1 MSDELQH
8 YGVLGMKWGVRRAR
22 KDSGST
28 GIRKRNSRMED
39 VNEDYRRAHSK
50 KSVKDMSDKELRE
63 MINRLQM
70 EQNYE
75 KLSRGNISKGM
86 SYVKRFTDNAMTIAT
101 LIAVP
106 VTLYNNADKLAK
118 LAGKLR

>member
-1 MSDELQH
+1 MGDELQH

-22 KDSGST
+22 KDSGPT
-28 GIRKRNSRMED
+28 GTRKRNSRIED

-70 EQNYE
+70 EQNYQR
-75 KLSRGNISKGM
+75 LSQNNISKGM
-86 SYVKRFTDNAMTIAT
+86 SYVKKFTDNAMTIAT

-106 VTLYNNADKLAK
+106 VTIYNNADKLAK

>member
-1 MSDELQH
+1 MGDELQH
-8 YGVLGMKWGVRRAR
+8 YGILGMKWGVRRAR

-28 GIRKRNSRMED
+28 STRKRNSRIED

-86 SYVKRFTDNAMTIAT
+86 SYVKKFTDNAMTIAT

>member
-1 MSDELQH
+1 MNDELTH
-8 YGVLGMKWGVRRAR
+8 YGVLGMKWGVRKAR
-22 KDSGST
+22 KNNGST
-28 GIRKRNSRMED
+28 GTRKRNSRIED

-70 EQNYE
+70 EQNYQR
-75 KLSRGNISKGM
+75 LSQNNISKGM
-86 SYVKRFTDNAMTIAT
+86 SYVKKFTDNAMTIAT

-106 VTLYNNADKLAK
+106 VTIYNNADKLAR

>member
-1 MSDELQH
+1 MEDELQH

-22 KDSGST
+22 KNSGST
-28 GIRKRNSRMED
+28 GTRKRNSRIENVHD
-39 VNEDYRRAHSK
+39 DYTRAHSR

-75 KLSRGNISKGM
+75 RLSQSNISKGM
-86 SYVKRFTDNAMTIAT
+86 SYVKKFTDNAMTIAT

-106 VTLYNNADKLAK
+106 VTIYNNADKLAK

>member
-1 MSDELQH
+1 MGDELQH
-8 YGVLGMKWGVRRAR
+8 YGILGMKWGVRRAR

-28 GIRKRNSRMED
+28 STRKRNSRIED
-39 VNEDYRRAHSK
+39 VNEDYMRAHSK

-75 KLSRGNISKGM
+75 KLSRGHISKGM
-86 SYVKRFTDNAMTIAT
+86 SYVKNFTNNAMTIAT

-106 VTLYNNADKLAK
+106 VTIYNNADKLAS
-118 LAGKLR
+118 LVGKLR

>member
-1 MSDELQH
+1 MNDELTH

-22 KDSGST
+22 KNSGST
-28 GIRKRNSRMED
+28 GTKKRNSRIENVHD
-39 VNEDYRRAHSK
+39 DYARAHSR

-70 EQNYE
+70 EQNYQR
-75 KLSRGNISKGM
+75 LSQNNISKGM
-86 SYVKRFTDNAMTIAT
+86 SYVKKFTDNAMTIAT

-106 VTLYNNADKLAK
+106 VTIYNNADKLAR

>member
-1 MSDELQH
+1 MGDELQH
-8 YGVLGMKWGVRRAR
+8 YGILGMKWGVRRAR
-22 KDSGST
+22 KDSGFTST
-28 GIRKRNSRMED
+28 RKRNSRIED

-75 KLSRGNISKGM
+75 RLSQSNISKGM
-86 SYVKRFTDNAMTIAT
+86 SYVKKFTDNAMTIAT

-106 VTLYNNADKLAK
+106 VTIYNNADKLAK

>member
-1 MSDELQH
+1 MGDELQH

-22 KDSGST
+22 KNSGST
-28 GIRKRNSRMED
+28 GTRKRNSRIENVHD
-39 VNEDYRRAHSK
+39 DYTRAHSR

-75 KLSRGNISKGM
+75 RLSQSNISKGM
-86 SYVKRFTDNAMTIAT
+86 SYVKKFTDNAMTIAT

-106 VTLYNNADKLAK
+106 VTIYNNADKLAK

>member
-1 MSDELQH
+1 MGDELQH
-8 YGVLGMKWGVRRAR
+8 YGILGMKWGVRRAR

-28 GIRKRNSRMED
+28 GTRKRNSRIED
-39 VNEDYRRAHSK
+39 VNDDYRRAHSK
-50 KSVKDMSDKELRE
+50 KSVKDMSDRELRE

-86 SYVKRFTDNAMTIAT
+86 SYVKKFTDNAMTIAT

-106 VTLYNNADKLAK
+106 VTIYNNADKLAK
-118 LAGKLR
+118 LAGKIR

>member
-1 MSDELQH
+1 MGDELQH
-8 YGVLGMKWGVRRAR
+8 YGILGMKWGVRIAR
-22 KDSGST
+22 KDGGST
-28 GIRKRNSRMED
+28 GIRKRNSRIED

-70 EQNYE
+70 EQNYQR
-75 KLSRGNISKGM
+75 LSQNNISKGM
-86 SYVKRFTDNAMTIAT
+86 SYVKKFTDNAMTIAT

-106 VTLYNNADKLAK
+106 VTIYNNADKLAK

>member
-1 MSDELQH
+1 MGDELQH
-8 YGVLGMKWGVRRAR
+8 YGVLGMKWGVRKAR
-22 KDSGST
+22 RNSGST
-28 GIRKRNSRMED
+28 GVRKRNRRIED
-39 VNEDYRRAHSK
+39 VNDDYKRAHNRR
-50 KSVKDMSDKELRE
+50 SVKDMSDKELRE

-75 KLSRGNISKGM
+75 RLSQSNISKGM
-86 SYVKRFTDNAMTIAT
+86 SYVKKFTDNAMTIAT

-118 LAGKLR
+118 LAGKLK

>member
-1 MSDELQH
+1 MNDELQH
-8 YGVLGMKWGVRRAR
+8 YGVLGMKWGVRRTR

-28 GIRKRNSRMED
+28 STRKRNSRIED

-70 EQNYE
+70 EQNYQR
-75 KLSRGNISKGM
+75 LSQSNISKGM
-86 SYVKRFTDNAMTIAT
+86 SYVKKFTDNAMTIAT

-106 VTLYNNADKLAK
+106 VTIYNNADKLAR

>member
-1 MSDELQH
+1 MGDELQH

-22 KDSGST
+22 KNSGST
-28 GIRKRNSRMED
+28 GVRKRNRRIED
-39 VNEDYRRAHSK
+39 VNDDYKRAHNRR
-50 KSVKDMSDKELRE
+50 SVKDMSDKELRE

-75 KLSRGNISKGM
+75 RLSQSNISKGM
-86 SYVKRFTDNAMTIAT
+86 SYVKKFTDNAMTIAT

-118 LAGKLR
+118 LAGKLK

>member
-1 MSDELQH
+1 MGDELQH
-8 YGVLGMKWGVRRAR
+8 YGVLGMKWGVRRVR

-28 GIRKRNSRMED
+28 STRKRNSRIED

-63 MINRLQM
+63 MMNRLQM
-70 EQNYE
+70 EQNYQR
-75 KLSRGNISKGM
+75 LSQNNISKGM
-86 SYVKRFTDNAMTIAT
+86 SYVKKFTDNAMTIAT

-106 VTLYNNADKLAK
+106 VTIYNNADKLAR

>member
-1 MSDELQH
+1 MGDELQH

-28 GIRKRNSRMED
+28 GVRKRNSRMED

-86 SYVKRFTDNAMTIAT
+86 SYVKKFTDNAMTIAT

>member
-1 MSDELQH
+1 MGDELQH
-8 YGVLGMKWGVRRAR
+8 YGILGMKWGVRRAR

-28 GIRKRNSRMED
+28 STMKRNSRIED

-63 MINRLQM
+63 MLNRLQM

-86 SYVKRFTDNAMTIAT
+86 SYVKTFTNNAMTIAT

-106 VTLYNNADKLAK
+106 VTIYNNADKLAS
-118 LAGKLR
+118 LVGKLR